1 LDKFGQNILC
11 IPKIACLYTYE
22 LRYDHYLQGA
32 FRFAQTIVL
41 DEFHED
47 VWFLSPQR
55 ENIFHSKNI
64 LELFING
71 IDWYLFDDVQFYF
84 RPIET
89 SLYRYKKHAMQK
101 TNHL

>member
-1 LDKFGQNILC
+1 VTLAG
-11 IPKIACLYTYE
+11 
-22 LRYDHYLQGA
+22 
-32 FRFAQTIVL
+32 
-41 DEFHED
+41 D

-55 ENIFHSKNI
+55 ENIFHSKKI

-89 SLYRYKKHAMQK
+89 SLCGYKKHAMQK
-101 TNHL
+101 QTICEEGHPICFKTLLKVAL